1 MAIQYKDIYDFSAK
15 ELQNLFLY
23 VEWSSGHDPE
33 KLVAAMKNFETV
45 YPAWDDD
52 KQVFDLPYG

>member
-1 MAIQYKDIYDFSAK
+1 MAIQYKDIYDFNAK

-33 KLVAAMKNFETV
+33 KLVAVMKNFETV

-52 KQVFDLPYG
+52 KLVI